1 MHKRFSCIVVKN
13 NQIKCLDGKQK
24 YVHPKHLISQQ
35 IWLTIRHRCPGSVSL
50 TLSTL
55 LSVSANQR
63 TLLSLYWPMRSEER
77 PRTPAQVRHPS
88 VQTTNTC
95 PVWITKFLCRF
106 IKYFGN
112 SWRCLFGIPY
122 LQFNV
127 GSSFYS
133 WSCSHLMWHLP
144 DLTRQ

>member
-1 MHKRFSCIVVKN
+1 MENKN
-13 NQIKCLDGKQK
+13 KSIQSR
-24 YVHPKHLISQQ
+24 YLISQQ
-35 IWLTIRHRCPGSVSL
+35 IWLTIKHRCPGSVSL

-55 LSVSANQR
+55 LSWSANQR
-63 TLLSLYWPMRSEER
+63 ALLYLNWPMRGEER
-77 PRTPAQVRHPS
+77 PRTPAQVRHSS

-95 PVWITKFLCRF
+95 PGWIRKFFVSSLN
-106 IKYFGN
+106 ILGIVGALY
-112 SWRCLFGIPY
+112 LLDIPY